1 MEKMQRSYLTL
12 EQVSERMHI
21 RTGTARNRLSRGE
34 PMPPSVK
41 VGRRRLFP
49 AAEFELWM
57 TSYLAA
63 DGEDIPG
70 ARPVADAEADVPAP
84 R

>member
-1 MEKMQRSYLTL
+1 MARTYLTL

-21 RTGTARNRLSRGE
+21 KAGTARNRLSRGE

-49 AAEFELWM
+49 EDEFDRWMATHLCASARLW
-57 TSYLAA
+57 L
-63 DGEDIPG
+63 
-70 ARPVADAEADVPAP
+70 RPVD
-84 R
+84 RG